1 MFSAKV
7 LLTRKV
13 VLIAAAPIA
22 SNTPATGM
30 KTNTT
35 PTLTSSPSWTG
46 YATALGGLAA
56 AGASV
61 PSAAAAVLYPD
72 IADLTMDLNV
82 ISQLGFALI
91 QMRRWPAHP
100 SRAPAPRSDARRDRR
115 PPAPAA
121 GGSPRSGAGKNV
133 ARK

>member
-1 MFSAKV
+1 MFSAKI

-30 KTNTT
+30 KTHAT

-61 PSAAAAVLYPD
+61 PSAAAVLYTD

-121 GGSPRSGAGKNV
+121 GVSPRSGAGKNV